1 MNVYEGRN
9 IRNVGIVGHG
19 GSGKTSLVSAILF
32 DTGAVN
38 RLGRVE
44 DGNAPTDYDEEEI
57 ERKITIGAKL
67 AFCEWNKNKINFL
80 DTPGFGN
87 FIQEARGA
95 LRVADAA
102 IVVVDAVSG
111 VMVQTEKSWA
121 YADEFHLPRLV
132 VVNRMDRDTASFD
145 RSLES
150 IQQTLGRMCV
160 PIQVP
165 LGEEKAFKGVAD
177 LIQMKAY
184 IYQSDASGKFSESEI
199 PGDVIGRAQEY
210 RERLIE
216 AVAESDEKLR
226 T

>member
-111 VMVQTEKSWA
+111 
-121 YADEFHLPRLV
+121 DLPRV
-132 VVNRMDRDTASFD
+132 QPDV
-145 RSLES
+145 
-150 IQQTLGRMCV
+150 
-160 PIQVP
+160 
-165 LGEEKAFKGVAD
+165 LGEVRMVVIDTSVDHRHFHSLVSGT
-177 LIQMKAY
+177 
-184 IYQSDASGKFSESEI
+184 QSPGLGAVDVGILFSLRL
-199 PGDVIGRAQEY
+199 PGIV
-210 RERLIE
+210 
-216 AVAESDEKLR
+216 
-226 T
+226 